1 MVKEKRIGTF
11 LTVQW
16 LTLHLPMQGVQVQ
29 SLVRELRFHMPLG
42 QESKHKHKP
51 YCNKFNKG
59 FKNGPH
65 WEKKKK
71 NFKKEKQRKRR
82 LHESQ
87 DRMTAIREG

>member
-71 NFKKEKQRKRR
+71 TLKKKSKEK
-82 LHESQ
+82 
-87 DRMTAIREG
+87 EGCMSPRIG